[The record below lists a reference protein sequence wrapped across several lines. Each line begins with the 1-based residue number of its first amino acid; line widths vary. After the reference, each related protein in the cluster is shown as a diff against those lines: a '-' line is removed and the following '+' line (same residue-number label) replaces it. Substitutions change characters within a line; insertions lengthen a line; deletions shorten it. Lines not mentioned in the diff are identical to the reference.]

1 MSKIAYFLVTFIGAV
16 PAGGTLYL
24 LIKNFLDRADDLG
37 GVLLGVTITAAVCC
51 TLVALTPF
59 MVLVFYK
66 DTRPK
71 PPPRKKG
78 GDADDEGNADDS
90 VDEEPAGFGDVIP
103 DDFDEEELSASAND
117 DEYDDGAFDDDDEYG
132 GFDDDEYD
140 FDDE

>member
-24 LIKNFLDRADDLG
+24 LIKNFLDRADALG

-71 PPPRKKG
+71 LQPRKKDKG
-78 GDADDEGNADDS
+78 AAAGDEEEASA
-90 VDEEPAGFGDVIP
+90 EEPAGFGDVIP
-103 DDFDEEELSASAND
+103 DDYDEDELAASAD
-117 DEYDDGAFDDDDEYG
+117 DGDYDDGAFDDDDEYDD
-132 GFDDDEYD
+132 FDDDGFD